1 MSLRP
6 SSAASPRAC
15 SGLMYSGV
23 PIDMPVSVSR
33 FAPPARSTSRAMP
46 KSLTTAWWKVTA
58 SPSAKRPS
66 RMTTWKWKC
75 GFSAEP
81 KRCRKETAPSKA
93 GGPAGIALK
102 LFLQAFGP

>member
-46 KSLTTAWWKVTA
+46 KSLTTAWPDANSTF
-58 SPSAKRPS
+58 SGLMS
-66 RMTTWKWKC
+66 RCTMPRAC
-75 GFSAEP
+75 A
-81 KRCRKETAPSKA
+81 
-93 GGPAGIALK
+93 
-102 LFLQAFGP
+102 